1 MFFEV
6 NIVSKIAI
14 AKGTLI
20 IVILLAVII
29 SGAVS
34 AGVSMMA
41 ANSPSSQGTT
51 GATGATGPQGSPGPQ
66 GPKGDPGATG
76 PAGTGAVGATGA
88 TGATGAAGSTGLSGA
103 TGPAGPTGT
112 TGATGSTGATG
123 GTGPTGATGTT
134 GATGAT
140 GAQGPYL
147 PDYDSGWIDITS
159 KQGQPITVN
168 HNLNYANILV
178 DITGRATDGG
188 SIHQKYL
195 GLTGYLPGWSKT
207 YGGVIHDSGS
217 GVVQSSDG
225 GYAIA
230 GTTIS
235 FSAAGYAVYLVKT
248 DSLGNMQWNKTYGG
262 IGDDYGYSVVQTSD
276 GGYAIAGYTNS
287 FGAGSSDVY
296 LVKTDSTGTMLWNK
310 TYGGINADIGRS
322 VVQSSDG
329 GYTIAG
335 YTYSFG
341 AGSYDVYLVKT
352 DSTGNMIW
360 SKTYGGTSSDVGSSV
375 VQSSDGG
382 YAIAGYTYSF
392 GAGSYDVYLVKTD
405 SLGNMQ
411 WNKTYGGTSSDFGY
425 SVVQTSDGG
434 YAIAGYTYSFG
445 AGYEDVYLVK
455 TDSLGNMQWNKTYG
469 GTNDDVGSS
478 VVQSADGGYAIVGE
492 TASFGAG
499 NNDVYLVKT
508 DVYGDFGLARVDSS
522 ANTLTLYRGANDV
535 YWKYVRVQ
543 IWKID

>member
-178 DITGRATDGG
+178 DITGRASNGG

-195 GLTGYLPGWSKT
+195 GLTGYLPGWSKP
-207 YGGVIHDSGS
+207 
-217 GVVQSSDG
+217 
-225 GYAIA
+225 
-230 GTTIS
+230 
-235 FSAAGYAVYLVKT
+235 F
-248 DSLGNMQWNKTYGG
+248 
-262 IGDDYGYSVVQTSD
+262 
-276 GGYAIAGYTNS
+276 
-287 FGAGSSDVY
+287 
-296 LVKTDSTGTMLWNK
+296 
-310 TYGGINADIGRS
+310 
-322 VVQSSDG
+322 
-329 GYTIAG
+329 
-335 YTYSFG
+335 
-341 AGSYDVYLVKT
+341 
-352 DSTGNMIW
+352 
-360 SKTYGGTSSDVGSSV
+360 GGTSSDFGYSV

-382 YAIAGYTYSF
+382 YAIAGLTFSF
-392 GAGSYDVYLVKTD
+392 GAGSY
-405 SLGNMQ
+405 
-411 WNKTYGGTSSDFGY
+411 
-425 SVVQTSDGG
+425 
-434 YAIAGYTYSFG
+434 
-445 AGYEDVYLVK
+445 
-455 TDSLGNMQWNKTYG
+455 
-469 GTNDDVGSS
+469 
-478 VVQSADGGYAIVGE
+478 
-492 TASFGAG
+492 
-499 NNDVYLVKT
+499 DVYLVKT